1 MTLCDSIDTLAMTY
15 LDDELADEELRD
27 FELHLIGCAACR
39 GRVEGERD
47 EIAEL
52 RRRLAPPPTPDVV
65 RARLV
70 AALDREDSVTGG
82 RAWAQWLLPGAAT
95 LAAAAALIMFV
106 TMRDPAPERP
116 KATAVMN
123 QRVRTPQPVVAGGA
137 GGQRIDVFRVG
148 MWDEVVM
155 RHDVTKMQYI
165 VRLPGD
171 RQVSVLA
178 SVFSTRDWD
187 LHVGKRVVSNGFELW
202 ATTQNGESQVF
213 YEGPTGT
220 GYAFAAPELSLRD
233 LVDLAASTLIDDLGG
248 R

>member
-39 GRVEGERD
+39 GRVDGERD

-116 KATAVMN
+116 KASQVMAE
-123 QRVRTPQPVVAGGA
+123 RVRAPQPVVQGGA
-137 GGQRIDVFRVG
+137 TRTAGVAYRVAT
-148 MWDEVVM
+148 WDEVVL
-155 RHDVTKMQYI
+155 RHDITKVLYE
-165 VRLPGD
+165 VSLSAGR
-171 RQVSVLA
+171 RVSVLA